1 MNPTIRTFIHKH
13 GIAISGRRF
22 EDFRRYALE
31 PGQYLQHPFFGDSFD
46 AITDGVH
53 VIALFQCGIKEVH
66 FNNILV
72 IKPKK
77 ETKPHEH
84 TDRKTPARTNKFI
97 ATLDLFQ

>member
-1 MNPTIRTFIHKH
+1 MNPTIRTFIHQH
-13 GIAISGRRF
+13 GIAITGRRF
-22 EDFRRYALE
+22 EDFRKYALE
-31 PGQYLQHPFFGDSFD
+31 PGQYLQHPFFGDSTS

-77 ETKPHEH
+77 ENKEHEQQP
-84 TDRKTPARTNKFI
+84 DRKTPAKPKFI
-97 ATLDLFQ
+97 ATLELFQ